1 MKAKVV
7 ATSNKRTSQ
16 DIKKRGTQALAKKK
30 QQKNKTKERNMQTT
44 TLL

>member
-16 DIKKRGTQALAKKK
+16 DIKKRGTQALAKKNNNK
-30 QQKNKTKERNMQTT
+30 KTKERNMQTT

>member
-16 DIKKRGTQALAKKK
+16 DIKKEAPKLSLKKTTTK
-30 QQKNKTKERNMQTT
+30 KTKERNMQTT